1 MPFDRTFD
9 SFAPLLDQ
17 DSRALLSIAT
27 HRISIRLPRVG
38 WDHFAH
44 LLGTMMDYFNPP
56 VWGRTA
62 GVSINVCNAL
72 ISIHPPRTGWDIH
85 CRSAARKSV
94 ISIHPPRVGW
104 DCGGGVAGALLWDFN
119 PPTPCGVGLFGSCN
133 SSQALI
139 CISIH
144 PPRVGW
150 DSRRFA
156 TSQTLPRFQSTHPVW
171 GGTLRVAHHL
181 DHLLI
186 SIHPPRVGWDDAG
199 EDRSGASAQISI
211 HPPRVGWDA

>member
-62 GVSINVCNAL
+62 GVSINVRNAL
-72 ISIHPPRTGWDIH
+72 
-85 CRSAARKSV
+85 

-104 DCGGGVAGALLWDFN
+104 DPGS
-119 PPTPCGVGLFGSCN
+119 VGRCCTFP
-133 SSQALI
+133 
-139 CISIH
+139 ISIH

-150 DSRRFA
+150 DSKNKWIFL
-156 TSQTLPRFQSTHPVW
+156 SFVM
-171 GGTLRVAHHL
+171 
-181 DHLLI
+181 
-186 SIHPPRVGWDDAG
+186 
-199 EDRSGASAQISI
+199 QI
-211 HPPRVGWDA
+211 P

>member
-62 GVSINVCNAL
+62 GVSINVRNA
-72 ISIHPPRTGWDIH
+72 
-85 CRSAARKSV
+85 
-94 ISIHPPRVGW
+94 
-104 DCGGGVAGALLWDFN
+104 
-119 PPTPCGVGLFGSCN
+119 
-133 SSQALI
+133 
-139 CISIH
+139 
-144 PPRVGW
+144 
-150 DSRRFA
+150 
-156 TSQTLPRFQSTHPVW
+156 
-171 GGTLRVAHHL
+171 
-181 DHLLI
+181 LI
-186 SIHPPRVGWDDAG
+186 SIHPPRVGWDRTACREAALPWGFQSTHPVWGGTSQCSFGFDIL
-199 EDRSGASAQISI
+199 EISI
-211 HPPRVGWDA
+211 HPPRVGWDVVLDILRPRVEISIHPPRVGWDNSAIRSP